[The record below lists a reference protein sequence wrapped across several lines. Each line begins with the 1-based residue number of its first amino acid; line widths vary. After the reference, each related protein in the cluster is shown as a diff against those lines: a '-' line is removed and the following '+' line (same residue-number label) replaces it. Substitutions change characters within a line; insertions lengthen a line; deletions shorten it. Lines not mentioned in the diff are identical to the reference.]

1 MEHKSNNAELIKVVS
16 SMLEKHRDAL
26 STDEIEAFEKT
37 VEVLRKF
44 EGSDPKEYR
53 KILEP
58 VALNMLKFFTKPE
71 IMERLIEW
79 FNN

>member
-1 MEHKSNNAELIKVVS
+1 MEKKSNNDELIKMVS

-26 STDEIEAFEKT
+26 SINEVQAFEKT
-37 VEVLRKF
+37 IEVLEKF

-58 VALNMLKFFTKPE
+58 IALNMLKFFTKPE
-71 IMERLIEW
+71 IMERLLEW
-79 FNN
+79 LNN